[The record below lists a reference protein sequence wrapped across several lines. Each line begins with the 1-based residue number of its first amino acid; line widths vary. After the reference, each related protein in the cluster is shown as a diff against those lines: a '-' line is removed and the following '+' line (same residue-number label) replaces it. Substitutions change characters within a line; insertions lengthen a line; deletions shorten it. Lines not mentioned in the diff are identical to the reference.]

1 MFALK
6 TEKEMVLT
14 RERSEREHSGKN
26 ANAMGGR
33 YVLTADQPCSDCF
46 GSFGTL
52 DSEQGEPC
60 GVSGATSPG
69 AHACLCISRDWPG
82 FWSPAG
88 EKALLTAV
96 WGLPFRAWAPP
107 GGRAS
112 AFPAPGAAPRGGAC
126 GQRPAA
132 QPRLHREPAG
142 CLSERRPKSSGRRRG
157 CRALSGDTVLS
168 GVTRNPL
175 RSRIPW
181 GLALHPAPSLR
192 GSPVTRPPP
201 AHYAFLF
208 LPKEGCREAKRR
220 RLTFRTTRSSAKW
233 RGPAQG
239 GGRFQ
244 VLS

>member
-6 TEKEMVLT
+6 TEKEMVLN

-142 CLSERRPKSSGRRRG
+142 CLSELRPVFRKTQRLQSPLGRHCALRGDQESVAKSYSVGSRSPPCAFFAGKPSHQAASRTLRVPFSPKG
-157 CRALSGDTVLS
+157 GLSG
-168 GVTRNPL
+168 G
-175 RSRIPW
+175 
-181 GLALHPAPSLR
+181 
-192 GSPVTRPPP
+192 
-201 AHYAFLF
+201 
-208 LPKEGCREAKRR
+208 KE
-220 RLTFRTTRSSAKW
+220 TSAD
-233 RGPAQG
+233 
-239 GGRFQ
+239 F
-244 VLS
+244 